1 MALEDRIASAAVSS
15 VAFSVSGVLSIVPA
29 IQEVFLDR
37 QINKA
42 SLAQEMADSN
52 SFRPDLVARHVRDN
66 GAVFIGCERE
76 NLDQIREALECSGVP
91 YIAMNSSMVEDA
103 AHRPPQSYTVVIR
116 DVDGDRAADALQEI
130 FEEIRREESPTLD
143 DQEIDQDAD
152 IEEEEDLEREIGE
165 EEPDAEAEEPDD
177 DSERDE
183 GGPEEDDDNDW
194 GLDDIDDEDEDK
206 DSEKEKKKKA
216 EQEKKKEKHREWR
229 REQIREANRRRNQQ
243 LAEEAR
249 RATAAEEARRAETDR
264 RDADARRAEQDRRNE
279 ESRRAERDRRSEET
293 RRSEA
298 TRRTEESRR
307 REEER
312 RNADS
317 RRDQDARRPSD
328 SARDDRKQDS
338 GRREEERRQTK
349 TDTYGNQSSYRD
361 AYSIRAAEVEA
372 QCERFAQA
380 ELMRREMERMKLS
393 GEDGSEAYA
402 QLKKQYNSVDGEI
415 RAHHDDFQSIAK
427 GGWRDYAAEAVERA
441 RNASTEELRSG
452 SWQKP
457 DAGQYMSYDSD
468 GGYRAY
474 DDRGRDRYERS
485 SGYETPVGPNRYP
498 NGDSDPDRREP
509 SRTVETPIGPG
520 RYPNGDSDPD
530 RREPSRSVET
540 PAGPGKYPSG
550 DSDSDR
556 RERPR
561 VAETPFGTKKPDN
574 DAYPGFEHPRPETPS
589 GTSRN
594 DADDRDRRYSEQS
607 QQSRRYS
614 FTSVPSGNV
623 TVNQVGSGY
632 TIQASMSRQSLS
644 PVCGGILAS
653 GGSSAFGT
661 DSYFR
666 RGSSD
671 QAAFSAIAN
680 PVEAARAGNAPRPGS
695 SYAGFSDI
703 TQAASTAALGGLG
716 GRRRDSRAGSEDDL
730 LGGSYPGSA
739 RSETGHAGRYHEQQM
754 QRLDV
759 LDARAKHAFMEMAR
773 NRSFAMVAKSG
784 VRTVVQSTLGDT
796 EAGSVI
802 MSASYAI
809 QMPAHMIKQQFL
821 NTGRTALDQGDAAM
835 TALNAHIVRS
845 RAESAL
851 GMNQEELAKFASMHN
866 LDLKQLQAAQ
876 GDRSAMERLI
886 ASHYGGTMR
895 VPGQSDVDGLINTL
909 GIRGDLGADGK
920 LGRDEILAF
929 MGHQDETTLAQRA
942 RALGKAGELDG
953 LTDSQKLMVESL
965 FKQGG
970 ALGPE
975 DMKALLM
982 KNGVS
987 ADLAGK
993 LAGGNW
999 AANADIMAALS
1010 QAGISKNATDA
1021 LMKELGG
1028 VALEDRVAM
1037 IGLFQLHVGDSLES
1051 AGMDE
1056 FRNILGTLNIDQSLK
1071 DTLNNEYIH
1080 LSHLSMKDLK
1090 ELMAKYAGNPEA
1102 EAILSRLM
1110 NEKIC
1115 QILGRNREVSRFEL
1129 FNGIEGM
1136 LFRLAQG
1143 TDAMAGANQVM
1154 SITRAATRITR
1165 SGYKLIYNMVFRRMT
1180 SPITIGKLKVTPV
1193 DLTGAKMKEAALKAA
1208 GRTRLGAGFQRI
1220 TRRIPVGLKK
1230 TVSHVLHPGKA
1241 LGGLVSKGTSLVL
1254 QKLGMDAAMK
1264 ALAAKLT
1271 AVAAEASEA
1280 ALPIVLIILI
1290 IILALML
1297 YESIDSDLLNDND
1310 DNSNYS
1316 AAYVSAADGK
1326 DAFVQEVVDML
1337 RGYTDD
1343 FIDEINNAQ
1352 YNRSMFA
1359 GMGGYTTNENVG
1371 AYEAN
1376 SYRVVFRG
1384 PDGEPI
1390 EDLTSVDLNNSKDI
1404 ISMAS
1409 VFIPTVFSKP
1419 GENATE
1425 AQKQEYEKD
1434 KEHFMDYC
1442 TFLWAAS
1449 HQISIE
1455 EYHPG
1460 NAENPDAEDDSGLQ
1474 TDSQTGKCAMDFA
1487 TGGDQGA
1494 GVNWWIGTGADPN
1507 SGDLCLTCKS
1517 DNWDDTS
1524 ITLHECVAK
1533 PAADPCTHGHWEV
1546 ESTDL
1551 IHAACTGHNSRSR
1564 GHYTCSEVKSSLSR
1578 WDRHPTVHR
1587 RVWVCD
1593 GHMGAVVY
1601 VTVGHISRMPNFGA
1615 AKDYD
1620 FDNPETYGG
1629 TGIYSYFGGTGGIG
1643 STAFKGA
1650 AYELTEYQLQYLAAM
1665 CIQEQSACAT
1675 NEITMRYQASLMA
1688 NVYELYGKGKGLSL
1702 FSYLQL
1708 KPGKSG
1714 GWFASATTAYAD
1726 AHAEEIHGQCLEWIR
1741 DVICNG
1747 NRITKANEQGTLK
1760 TGFVKAVYQGKE
1772 YTGDAMQNEIIYV
1785 PGETILYTSGGQA
1798 CLFEAFPG
1806 GHPQGCGK
1814 PVVDPFAII
1823 IN

>member
-1 MALEDRIASAAVSS
+1 MALEDRIASSAMSS
-15 VAFSVSGVLSIVPA
+15 VAFSVSGVLSMIPA

-37 QINKA
+37 KLNKA
-42 SLAQEMADSN
+42 SLAQEMADNN

-76 NLDQIREALECSGVP
+76 YLDQIREALERSGVP
-91 YIAMNSSMVEDA
+91 YIAMDSSMVEDA
-103 AHRPPQSYTVVIR
+103 AHRPPQPCTVVIR

-130 FEEIRREESPTLD
+130 FEAIRQAEGPAMDEPDISD
-143 DQEIDQDAD
+143 DAD
-152 IEEEEDLEREIGE
+152 IEEEEDLEHEIGE
-165 EEPDAEAEEPDD
+165 EEPDAGIEDPDD
-177 DSERDE
+177 DSGHDE
-183 GGPEEDDDNDW
+183 EGPEAEDDDDW
-194 GLDDIDDEDEDK
+194 GLDDIDEDEDEDK

-216 EQEKKKEKHREWR
+216 EQEKKKEKR
-229 REQIREANRRRNQQ
+229 RERLREQRREENRRRNQQ

-249 RATAAEEARRAETDR
+249 RATAAGEVRRAETDR

-279 ESRRAERDRRSEET
+279 ESRRAERDRRSEES
-293 RRSEA
+293 RRSEE

-317 RRDQDARRPSD
+317 RRDQDARRPND

-338 GRREEERRQTK
+338 GRREEERRQVK
-349 TDTYGNQSSYRD
+349 TDDYGNQTSYRD

-402 QLKKQYNSVDGEI
+402 QLKKQYNSVDSEI

-441 RNASTEELRSG
+441 RNASTEELRDG

-457 DAGQYMSYDSD
+457 DAGRYMSYDSD

-474 DDRGRDRYERS
+474 NDRDRDRYERR
-485 SGYETPVGPNRYP
+485 SGYETPY
-498 NGDSDPDRREP
+498 GDSRSPRDDSLYHDRRDSSPGVETPTGPGRYSNNDASPDRREP
-509 SRTVETPIGPG
+509 SHG
-520 RYPNGDSDPD
+520 S
-530 RREPSRSVET
+530 
-540 PAGPGKYPSG
+540 
-550 DSDSDR
+550 
-556 RERPR
+556 
-561 VAETPFGTKKPDN
+561 ETPFGTKKPDN
-574 DAYPGFEHPRPETPS
+574 DAYPGFEHPRVETPPI
-589 GTSRN
+589 GTRD
-594 DADDRDRRYSEQS
+594 DAPDRDRRYSEQS
-607 QQSRRYS
+607 QQSRKYS
-614 FTSVPSGNV
+614 FTSVAPGNV

-632 TIQASMSRQSLS
+632 TIQASMSRQNLS

-661 DSYFR
+661 DDYFR
-666 RGSSD
+666 KGSSG

-680 PVEAARAGNAPRPGS
+680 PVEAARAGNAPRPGFS
-695 SYAGFSDI
+695 FAGFSEA
-703 TQAASTAALGGLG
+703 TQAASAAALGGLG
-716 GRRRDSRAGSEDDL
+716 GRRRSSGANNEEDFFS
-730 LGGSYPGSA
+730 GGSPGNA
-739 RSETGHAGRYHEQQM
+739 RSETGHRERYHEQQM

-759 LDARAKHAFMEMAR
+759 LDARAKHAFMDMAR
-773 NRSFAMVAKSG
+773 NRSFAMVAKMG
-784 VRTVVQSTLGDT
+784 ARTVVQSTLGDT

-802 MSASYAI
+802 MSASYAV

-821 NTGRTALDQGDAAM
+821 NAGRTAIDQGDAAM
-835 TALNAHIVRS
+835 TALNTYIVRS

-876 GDRSAMERLI
+876 GDKAAMERLI

-920 LGRDEILAF
+920 LGKDEILAF

-953 LTDSQKLMVESL
+953 LTDSQKQLVESL

-970 ALGPE
+970 SLGAE

-1010 QAGISKNATDA
+1010 QAGISKNAADA

-1056 FRNILGTLNIDQSLK
+1056 FRNLLGKLNVDQSLK
-1071 DTLNNEYIH
+1071 DVLNNEYIH
-1080 LSHLSMKDLK
+1080 LSHLSMKDIRAL
-1090 ELMAKYAGNPEA
+1090 LAKYKGNPEA
-1102 EAILSRLM
+1102 EAFLSRMM

-1165 SGYKLIYNMVFRRMT
+1165 GGYKLIYNMVFRRMN
-1180 SPITIGKLKVTPV
+1180 SPITIGKLKVNPL
-1193 DLTGAKMKEAALKAA
+1193 DLTEAKMKEAVIKAA
-1208 GRTRLGAGFQRI
+1208 SKTRLGAGFQRI
-1220 TRRIPVGLKK
+1220 TRRVPQGVKKAVG
-1230 TVSHVLHPGKA
+1230 HVLHPGKA
-1241 LGGLVSKGTSLVL
+1241 LGKLASKGAGFVL
-1254 QKLGMDAAMK
+1254 QKLGLSAAAK
-1264 ALAAKLT
+1264 ALSAQLT
-1271 AVAAEASEA
+1271 SLVASISEI
-1280 ALPIVLIILI
+1280 ALPVVLIILAVI
-1290 IILALML
+1290 VILMM
-1297 YESIDSDLLNDND
+1297 YESIDLGGDESSE
-1310 DNSNYS
+1310 NSYS

-1343 FIDEINNAQ
+1343 FINEINNAQ

-1359 GMGGYTTNENVG
+1359 GMGGYTTNENVS

-1376 SYRVVFRG
+1376 SFKVVFRG

-1390 EDLTSVDLNNSKDI
+1390 DDLTSVDLNNSKDI

-1419 GENATE
+1419 SDDASEE
-1425 AQKQEYEKD
+1425 QKQEYEKD

-1474 TDSQTGKCAMDFA
+1474 TDEQTGKCAMDYA

-1507 SGDLCLTCKS
+1507 SGDLCLTCSS
-1517 DNWDDTS
+1517 DNWYDTS

-1551 IHAACTGHNSRSR
+1551 VHAACTGHSNRTRGSYSCADVRS
-1564 GHYTCSEVKSSLSR
+1564 TLSR
-1578 WDRHPTVHR
+1578 WDRHPVAHK

-1620 FDNPETYGG
+1620 LDNPETLGG

-1643 STAFKGA
+1643 STAFHGT
-1650 AYELTEYQLQYLAAM
+1650 AYALTDDQIKYLAAM
-1665 CIQEQSACAT
+1665 CIAEQGACAT
-1675 NEITMRYQASLMA
+1675 NEVTMRYQASLMA
-1688 NVYELYGKGKGLSL
+1688 NVYELYGVRM
-1702 FSYLQL
+1702 
-1708 KPGKSG
+1708 GKSFYDYIRLDPRTER
-1714 GWFASATTAYAD
+1714 GWFDSNSHAYAD
-1726 AHAEEIHGQCLEWIR
+1726 AHAASLSGQCLEWFR

-1747 NRITKANEQGTLK
+1747 NRITKANEQGTLES
-1760 TGFVKAVYQGKE
+1760 GFVKAVYQGRE
-1772 YTGDAMQNEIIYV
+1772 YTGTAMENESIYV
-1785 PGETILYTSGGQA
+1785 PGETVLYTSDGQA

-1806 GHPQGCGK
+1806 GHPKGCGS